1 MEYVYHYLACLLVIF
16 FVGLSLKAK
25 PWVSLLG
32 GAGGAVGYLVYLLCA
47 NQQLGFLCGTLVL
60 AFLSELFAR
69 ICKMPSSI
77 FMILG
82 IYPLVPG
89 IALYQTVAYAFRGEY
104 LKALEQGG
112 DALVSIALMAVAI
125 AFATVVFRIMNRA
138 GKEKKDTLQ

>member
-1 MEYVYHYLACLLVIF
+1 MNYLYHYFACLLVIF

-32 GAGGAVGYLVYLLCA
+32 GVLGGVGYLVYLLCSTP
-47 NQQLGFLCGTLVL
+47 QLGFLCGTLVL
-60 AFLSELFAR
+60 ALLAEIFAR

-89 IALYQTVAYAFRGEY
+89 IALYQTIAFAFRGEY
-104 LKALEQGG
+104 AKAMEKGG
-112 DALVSIALMAVAI
+112 YALVSIALMAVAI
-125 AFATVVFRIMNRA
+125 AFVTVVFRVISRA
-138 GKEKKDTLQ
+138 RKEKKVLQ